1 MNEQLTQLRS
11 TLLQLDHAVGALIDR
26 DVEDDNLRDARCL
39 ITSALMRSC
48 GVSPLLQR
56 FAFEPGTIPIDDARS
71 VIKAVHNAFGAPG
84 DWGGDLGD
92 ALRSIYNLRLEATPL
107 TK

>member
-11 TLLQLDHAVGALIDR
+11 ALLQLDHAVGALIDR

-39 ITSALMRSC
+39 ITSALMRAC
-48 GVSPLLQR
+48 GVLQLLQR
-56 FAFEPGTIPIDDARS
+56 FVFEPDRISIDDARA
-71 VIKAVHNAFGAPG
+71 VMKAVHNAFGAPG
-84 DWGGDLGD
+84 DWGGELGD
-92 ALRSIYNLRLEATPL
+92 ALRSIYNLRLEATTL

>member
-1 MNEQLTQLRS
+1 MTGQLTQLRS
-11 TLLQLDHAVGALIDR
+11 ALLQLDHAVGALIDR

-39 ITSALMRSC
+39 ITSALMRAC

-56 FAFEPGTIPIDDARS
+56 FVFDPQTVSTDDARA
-71 VIKAVHNAFGAPG
+71 VIKAVHTAFGAPG
-84 DWGGDLGD
+84 DWGCDLGD